1 VLLHTVNKSPGD
13 STALA
18 SALRSALP
26 GCHLLLIEDGVYGA
40 MAGTPTARQL
50 RENTAIHS
58 YALRDDV
65 LARGL
70 EGLLEPAIELIDYTD
85 FVRLSITCHAVQSWY

>member
-1 VLLHTVNKSPGD
+1 MLLHTVNKSPED

-40 MAGTPTARQL
+40 RTGTPTANQL

-58 YALRDDV
+58 YALREDV
-65 LARGL
+65 VARGL
-70 EGLLEPAIELIDYTD
+70 EGLLEPAIELVDYAD
-85 FVRLSITCHAVQSWY
+85 FVRLSITCHAVQNWY